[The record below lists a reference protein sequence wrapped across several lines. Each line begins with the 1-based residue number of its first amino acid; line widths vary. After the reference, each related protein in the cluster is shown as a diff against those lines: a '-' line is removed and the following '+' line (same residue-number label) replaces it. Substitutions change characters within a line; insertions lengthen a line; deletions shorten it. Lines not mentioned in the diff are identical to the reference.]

1 MSERKV
7 EPRLMKIYDGQNK
20 ELMTIRKL
28 ERDGDDLVI
37 TGKIFGAMPMQARLR
52 PEEARNALKLLD
64 FKTTLFLAS
73 LLFRPTRRV

>member
-1 MSERKV
+1 MSKRDAGSRFV
-7 EPRLMKIYDGQNK
+7 KIYDGQNK

-64 FKTTLFLAS
+64 LGTALFLFTF
-73 LLFRPTRRV
+73 LFRSSRKA